1 MPVSCGCSCY
11 LLTSDIVGAICLSVM
26 DVVMQRSVPLK
37 SRVLGSSC
45 LLNSRGC
52 QGGWRMGSR
61 RLVFRRLKDE
71 IVGWS
76 PSCRTT
82 ERNRFQHF
90 RVGVLAPVRVLTT
103 SNSMNKIIEKCMV
116 LER

>member
-1 MPVSCGCSCY
+1 ME
-11 LLTSDIVGAICLSVM
+11 
-26 DVVMQRSVPLK
+26 
-37 SRVLGSSC
+37 
-45 LLNSRGC
+45 
-52 QGGWRMGSR
+52 SR

-82 ERNRFQHF
+82 ERKNRFQHF
-90 RVGVLAPVRVLTT
+90 RVGVLAPMLVLTT
-103 SNSMNKIIEKCMV
+103 SNSMNKIIEKRMV